1 MISSMLIIF
10 LWFTFIDIPL
20 VPRLSGSRTK
30 EPNFVV
36 HWLNNK
42 EMTFTHAAEH
52 LLQEVSDKVLNLQN
66 KKEILN
72 MEVDA
77 ENDNESKYK
86 F

>member
-1 MISSMLIIF
+1 MIF
-10 LWFTFIDIPL
+10 LFLDIPL
-20 VPRLSGSRTK
+20 VPRLSGGRTK

-66 KKEILN
+66 KKEIYN

-77 ENDNESKYK
+77 ENDNESK
-86 F
+86 

>member
-1 MISSMLIIF
+1 
-10 LWFTFIDIPL
+10 
-20 VPRLSGSRTK
+20 
-30 EPNFVV
+30 
-36 HWLNNK
+36 
-42 EMTFTHAAEH
+42 MTFTHAAEH

-86 F
+86 FSFFFNRLWNQITHL